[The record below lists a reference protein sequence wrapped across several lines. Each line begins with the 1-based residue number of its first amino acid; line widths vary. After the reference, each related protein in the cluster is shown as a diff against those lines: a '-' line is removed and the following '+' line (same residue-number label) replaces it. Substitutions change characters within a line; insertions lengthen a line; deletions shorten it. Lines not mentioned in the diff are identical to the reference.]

1 MRIGMSLPR
10 LNAML
15 DEKLPLPPAKDGQA
29 CFYVTTKKQPR
40 LSFMMLQGRLARID
54 VRDPGVT
61 TTTGIQVGDS
71 DKRALQVYGSRLKVG
86 PHKYID
92 HGQYLTAKS
101 SAGHCG
107 IRFETEDGKI
117 AT

>member
-1 MRIGMSLPR
+1 
-10 LNAML
+10 ML
-15 DEKLPLPPAKDGQA
+15 LRNYEETAQTIFHD
-29 CFYVTTKKQPR
+29 V
-40 LSFMMLQGRLARID
+40 ARAISAYR

-71 DKRALQVYGSRLKVG
+71 DKHALQVYGSRLKVG